1 LFKVDFLNR
10 TFVHN
15 KLFSNKN
22 RKMNLVP
29 NVVVHP
35 TVLFSIVDAYE
46 RRPEEARRVIG
57 TLLGSVEKGGYHVE
71 VTNCFAVPHN
81 ESEDEVAVD
90 MEFAK
95 NMFDLHKKVQPNEVI
110 VGWYATG
117 PDVTEHSVL
126 IHEYYSREAKNPVHL
141 TLDTTLRGNHMGL
154 KAFQSTALGV
164 AGKTVGTLFSPLKV
178 SVRADSTEKVGLSLL
193 GKTTNTPKKPI
204 TLPHNL
210 DQIDDAA
217 GKMEQE
223 LAKVTAYVEE
233 VLNGKRPADA
243 EIGRHLLELTNSVP
257 QMDSTEIDTLLT
269 SHMNDLL
276 MVTYLSNLIKTQL
289 HLNEKLTTVL

>member
-1 LFKVDFLNR
+1 
-10 TFVHN
+10 
-15 KLFSNKN
+15 
-22 RKMNLVP
+22 MNLVP

-35 TVLFSIVDAYE
+35 TVLFSIVDAFE
-46 RRPEEARRVIG
+46 RRPEDARRVIG
-57 TLLGSVEKGGYHVE
+57 TLLGSVDRGGYHVE

-110 VGWYATG
+110 IGWYATG
-117 PDVTEHSVL
+117 PDVTEHSIL

-154 KAFQSTALGV
+154 KAYQSTALGV

-178 SVRADSTEKVGLSLL
+178 TVNADATEKVGLSLL
-193 GKTTNTPKKPI
+193 GKTADTPKKPI
-204 TLPHNL
+204 TLPKNL
-210 DQIDDAA
+210 DQIDEAA
-217 GKMEQE
+217 GKMEQDIS
-223 LAKVTAYVEE
+223 KVLSYVED
-233 VLNGKRPADA
+233 VLSGKRPADA
-243 EIGRHLLELTNSVP
+243 EIGRYLLEMTNSVP
-257 QMDSTEIDTLLT
+257 QMDSTEIDNLLT

>member
-1 LFKVDFLNR
+1 MK
-10 TFVHN
+10 
-15 KLFSNKN
+15 
-22 RKMNLVP
+22 LVP

-35 TVLFSIVDAYE
+35 TVLFSIVDAFE

-57 TLLGSVEKGGYHVE
+57 TLLGSIEKGGYHVE

-81 ESEDEVAVD
+81 ESQDEVAVD

-95 NMFDLHKKVQPNEVI
+95 NMFELHKKVQPNEVI

-117 PDVTEHSVL
+117 SDVTEHSVL

-141 TLDTTLRGNHMGL
+141 TLDTTLKGNHMGL
-154 KAFQSTALGV
+154 KAFQTTGLGV
-164 AGKTVGTLFSPLKV
+164 VGKTVGHLFSPLKV
-178 SVRADSTEKVGLSLL
+178 SVSADATEKVGLALL
-193 GKTTNTPKKPI
+193 GKTTSAPKKPI
-204 TLPHNL
+204 TLPQNL
-210 DQIDDAA
+210 DQIDEAA

-223 LAKVTAYVEE
+223 LAKVTTYVEE
-233 VLNGKRPADA
+233 VLSGKRPADA
-243 EIGRHLLELTNSVP
+243 AIGRDLLELTNSVP
-257 QMDSTEIDTLLT
+257 QMDPTEIDTLLT

>member
-1 LFKVDFLNR
+1 
-10 TFVHN
+10 
-15 KLFSNKN
+15 
-22 RKMNLVP
+22 MNLVP

-35 TVLFSIVDAYE
+35 TVLFSIVDAFE

-164 AGKTVGTLFSPLKV
+164 APHVGTLFSPLKV
-178 SVRADSTEKVGLSLL
+178 SVNADATEKVGLALL
-193 GKTTNTPKKPI
+193 GKTTSTPKKPI
-204 TLPHNL
+204 TLPQNL

-223 LAKVTAYVEE
+223 LSKVTTYVEE
-233 VLNGKRPADA
+233 VLSGKRPADA
-243 EIGRHLLELTNSVP
+243 EIGRDLLELTNSVP
-257 QMDSTEIDTLLT
+257 QMDPTEIDTLLT

>member
-1 LFKVDFLNR
+1 
-10 TFVHN
+10 
-15 KLFSNKN
+15 
-22 RKMNLVP
+22 MNLVP

-35 TVLFSIVDAYE
+35 TVLFSIVDAFE
-46 RRPEEARRVIG
+46 RRPEDARRVIG
-57 TLLGSVEKGGYHVE
+57 TLLGSVERGGYHVE

-110 VGWYATG
+110 IGWYATG
-117 PDVTEHSVL
+117 PDVTEHSIL

-154 KAFQSTALGV
+154 KAYQSTALGV

-178 SVRADSTEKVGLSLL
+178 TVNADATEKVGLSLL
-193 GKTTNTPKKPI
+193 GKTAHTPKKPI
-204 TLPHNL
+204 TLPQNL
-210 DQIDDAA
+210 DQIDEAA
-217 GKMEQE
+217 GKMEQDIS
-223 LAKVTAYVEE
+223 KVLSYVED
-233 VLNGKRPADA
+233 VLSGKRPADA
-243 EIGRHLLELTNSVP
+243 EIGRYLLEMTNSVP
-257 QMDSTEIDTLLT
+257 QMDSTEIDNLLT